1 MNRYEKQIEALS
13 LKDEKSVLNELSR
26 QYKEAMGN
34 IKEKVAEL
42 EKRLGETTD
51 ESIRRSITYQLNYQK
66 ALQGQIGGILDTLQS
81 DNFNTIQDFL
91 KQSYETGFIGSMYD
105 MQGQGIPLILP
116 IDQNKMIK
124 AILTD
129 SKISGDLYTSLG
141 NNIDELKK
149 EIRREITRGLANNYS
164 YSQIAQLIDIRGDVA
179 KNKAYRIARTEGHRV
194 QQEATYDAQIQAK
207 KEGAE
212 VVKQWVAITDSR
224 TREAHAELDGKIV
237 EVEDE
242 FVHSGHK
249 ALYPG
254 GFGVAGLDINCRCRI
269 VQRAKWAL
277 DEEELERLKER
288 AKKFDLDKTQDFED
302 FKKKYLDATKSSNF
316 VESSTIQEAREYTSK
331 FATNVKLDKINN
343 LDSLNAMNETIEDLT
358 TKYPINKLDSI
369 TQHKFKTTA
378 AQANFTELDLGI
390 DFMNESHINLYKD
403 PKQRELKLKSWIEQY
418 ETKYLGV
425 PGYDQKKVKKAIK
438 EWKEALKFSRNNV
451 IYKGMEIQSVI
462 AHEYG
467 HILADQYLGQICKS
481 YACKEYSSETATM
494 LRKKI
499 RSVFS
504 KAKDNGDIYKISKYA
519 SQDEYE
525 FFAES
530 FTMYHMGQEDMP
542 DYISEM
548 IEEVLNYGKARK

>member
-141 NNIDELKK
+141 NNIDDLKK

-288 AKKFDLDKTQDFED
+288 AKKFDLDKTKDFED
-302 FKKKYLDATKSSNF
+302 FKKKYLDATKS
-316 VESSTIQEAREYTSK
+316 
-331 FATNVKLDKINN
+331 
-343 LDSLNAMNETIEDLT
+343 
-358 TKYPINKLDSI
+358 
-369 TQHKFKTTA
+369 
-378 AQANFTELDLGI
+378 
-390 DFMNESHINLYKD
+390 
-403 PKQRELKLKSWIEQY
+403 
-418 ETKYLGV
+418 
-425 PGYDQKKVKKAIK
+425 
-438 EWKEALKFSRNNV
+438 
-451 IYKGMEIQSVI
+451 
-462 AHEYG
+462 
-467 HILADQYLGQICKS
+467 
-481 YACKEYSSETATM
+481 
-494 LRKKI
+494 
-499 RSVFS
+499 
-504 KAKDNGDIYKISKYA
+504 
-519 SQDEYE
+519 
-525 FFAES
+525 
-530 FTMYHMGQEDMP
+530 
-542 DYISEM
+542 
-548 IEEVLNYGKARK
+548 